1 MFDKRFYYLLKIQY
15 LGFRYHGWQKQPD
28 VLTVERMVERT
39 FSYVLNRKNF
49 KLLASGR
56 TDAKVSANVAYVELF
71 LKDEPLPNEGFLKL
85 LNDNL
90 PQDIRCLDI
99 TEVDKAFNIIDAPK
113 GKEYIYLF
121 SYGDKNHPFAAPYMV
136 NINTDLDISLMQEGA
151 RLFEGTHDFRTY
163 AYKAN
168 PETKTISTLD
178 VSEIVKNKLYT
189 ASFFPEDS
197 YMLRVCGKG
206 FKRHQIRLMMGA
218 LFDLGQGKIDIDF
231 IKETLV
237 SGNTI
242 KLEHIAQPSGL
253 MLHDVQL

>member
-1 MFDKRFYYLLKIQY
+1 
-15 LGFRYHGWQKQPD
+15 
-28 VLTVERMVERT
+28 
-39 FSYVLNRKNF
+39 
-49 KLLASGR
+49 
-56 TDAKVSANVAYVELF
+56 
-71 LKDEPLPNEGFLKL
+71 